1 MAEKDFAYAVARIR
15 CKELTLLDGAFLEQL
30 VSARDED
37 ECLRLLTEK
46 GWEPAPAEEM
56 LAAEE
61 EKTWALIRELVPD
74 RPELFDALLY
84 EADFHNMKAAV
95 KAVFMNAD
103 PARLFLPRGTADAM
117 ELYRAVKERDW
128 EALPEHLREAGLEAF
143 DTLLHTRDGQLCDVI
158 LDRAALDAIRAAA
171 KRSGSELLESWAE
184 RRVAAAD
191 MKTAVRCARTKKPL
205 SFVQRALAPC
215 ATLDVEALAQ
225 AAVEGEETLAAFLA
239 GTPYA
244 ETAKALE
251 ESFSAFERRCD
262 NLLIEEIR
270 PQKYNPFTISPLA
283 AYVLAREN
291 EVKCVRVI
299 LSGKRNGLPE
309 ESIREKVRETYV

>member
-46 GWEPAPAEEM
+46 GWESAPAEEM

-205 SFVQRALAPC
+205 SFVQRALAP
-215 ATLDVEALAQ
+215 
-225 AAVEGEETLAAFLA
+225 
-239 GTPYA
+239 
-244 ETAKALE
+244 
-251 ESFSAFERRCD
+251 
-262 NLLIEEIR
+262 
-270 PQKYNPFTISPLA
+270 
-283 AYVLAREN
+283 
-291 EVKCVRVI
+291 
-299 LSGKRNGLPE
+299 
-309 ESIREKVRETYV
+309 

>member
-1 MAEKDFAYAVARIR
+1 MAEKEFAYAVARIR
-15 CKELTLLDGAFLEQL
+15 CRELALLDGAFLEQL
-30 VSARDED
+30 VTARSED
-37 ECLRLLTEK
+37 DCLRLLGEK
-46 GWEPAPAEEM
+46 GWESAPAEEM

-74 RPELFDALLY
+74 QLELFDALLY
-84 EADFHNMKAAV
+84 EADFHNLKAAV

-103 PARLFLPRGTADAM
+103 PTRLFLARGTAEPK
-117 ELYRAVKERDW
+117 ELYCAVKERDW
-128 EALPEHLREAGLEAF
+128 EALPDHLREAGQEAM
-143 DTLLHTRDGQLCDVI
+143 DVLLHTRDGQLCDVI

-205 SFVQRALAPC
+205 SFVQKALAPC

-225 AAVEGEETLAAFLA
+225 AVVEGEDEVAAFLLS
-239 GTPYA
+239 TPYG

-291 EVKCVRVI
+291 EVKCVRMI
-299 LSGKRNGLPE
+299 LSGKRNALSE
-309 ESIREKVRETYV
+309 EAIREKVRETYV